1 MDAKFTV
8 ALHRVSIPSSA
19 SRQDIQ
25 LICCSYLNLNCESE
39 GLYRIPGSGP
49 QIKQWQRRFDT
60 ELDIDLLDETELYDP
75 NNISSLLKT
84 WLRELPTEVFPTEIQ
99 KNLAN
104 ELAKDNPEYASVGQP
119 APQKLKDTLSELSP
133 FHYYLLFAITCHL
146 SLLVSHADK
155 NRMDLHNL
163 FICIGP
169 CLHIDRWAFNYLV
182 GDWRNCWQGC
192 WTEKEA
198 LDAERRFE
206 AGEEEL
212 PPVTAQETTP
222 LVSEPAQPVI
232 VPSFL
237 QQQPPE
243 DDRAV
248 SSGGESMRSVHL
260 FEDALERPTTSSSR
274 LGSRNNSKTRSP
286 SATRSTKAT

>member
-1 MDAKFTV
+1 M
-8 ALHRVSIPSSA
+8 
-19 SRQDIQ
+19 
-25 LICCSYLNLNCESE
+25 NLNCESE

-75 NNISSLLKT
+75 NTISSLLKT
-84 WLRELPTEVFPTEIQ
+84 WLRELPTEIFPIELQ
-99 KNLAN
+99 KNLAT
-104 ELAKDNPEYASVGQP
+104 ELALDNPDYANMGQP

-146 SLLVSHADK
+146 SLLVSHSDK

-198 LDAERRFE
+198 LEAERRFE

-212 PPVTAQETTP
+212 PTHTGPAEPQIREPSMEQELPEATNT
-222 LVSEPAQPVI
+222 L
-232 VPSFL
+232 SFL
-237 QQQPPE
+237 LQQPAE

-248 SSGGESMRSVHL
+248 SSGGESVLSVPV

-274 LGSRNNSKTRSP
+274 LGSRDNSKTRST
-286 SATRSTKAT
+286 SATRQAKAS